1 MKKQIKLMSLFLSIM
16 VSIFALSACGDD
28 DNNKDEEEGGIK
40 DRIVGIWVWGE
51 STAFSPSAHH
61 AARYIF
67 RSNGKCEYEEHWN
80 DSDYSSHTKKSGTF
94 SINNIKLIMNWTSV
108 TVDGK
113 EQGTELDE
121 ADIMYPESGDT
132 GMFLKRYYTVD
143 GRTGWS
149 EEGPFTKA
157 K

>member
-1 MKKQIKLMSLFLSIM
+1 MKKQIKLLMCIMLS
-16 VSIFALSACGDD
+16 VFALSACGDD
-28 DNNKDEEEGGIK
+28 DNKDSGGEQSGIQ
-40 DRIVGIWVWGE
+40 DRIVGSWVWGE
-51 STAFSPSAHH
+51 TGNFNPSAHH

-67 RSNGKCEYEEHWN
+67 RSNGKCEYEEYWN
-80 DSDYSSHTKKSGTF
+80 EGDISSNTKKSGTF
-94 SINNIKLIMNWTSV
+94 SVNGIDLIMNWTSI
-108 TVDGK
+108 TKDGSAQEPEVDK
-113 EQGTELDE
+113 AE
-121 ADIMYPESGDT
+121 IMYPASGDT